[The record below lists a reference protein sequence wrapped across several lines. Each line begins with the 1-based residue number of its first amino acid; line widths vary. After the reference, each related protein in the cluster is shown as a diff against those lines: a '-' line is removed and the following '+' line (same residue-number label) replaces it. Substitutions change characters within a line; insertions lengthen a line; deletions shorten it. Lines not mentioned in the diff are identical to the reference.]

1 MPRCEG
7 GKLKVN
13 RHFHTVSALRSCTSG
28 LSANIVNNQLVDSY
42 VFENAATS
50 LVTLTIATKRFVTV
64 LISKLHFLPK
74 TANLSYRDGFNMQK
88 YKIGLIFLIFHKEFS
103 LFSCFSLTEYFF
115 SRKTAQTYT
124 DALAWP
130 PDSQLTSHADLANRT
145 KVFLLLTTDYT
156 DYTD

>member
-1 MPRCEG
+1 MS
-7 GKLKVN
+7 
-13 RHFHTVSALRSCTSG
+13 HTEIHRKHRNARAALVRASG

-50 LVTLTIATKRFVTV
+50 LVTWTIATKRFVTV

-74 TANLSYRDGFNMQK
+74 TANLSYRDGFDMQK
-88 YKIGLIFLIFHKEFS
+88 YKIGLIFLIFYKEFS

-124 DALAWP
+124 DALLAP
-130 PDSQLTSHADLANRT
+130 PG
-145 KVFLLLTTDYT
+145 
-156 DYTD
+156 